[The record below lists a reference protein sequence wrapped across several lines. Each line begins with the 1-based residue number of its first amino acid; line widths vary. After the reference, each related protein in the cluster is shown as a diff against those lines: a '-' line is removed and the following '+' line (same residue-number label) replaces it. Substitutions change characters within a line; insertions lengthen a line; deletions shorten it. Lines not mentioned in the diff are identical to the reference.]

1 MTNPCNEIMP
11 DGTKCK
17 AYEAKGSGYCA
28 GHARKRGL
36 LTFEKKVNRSKID
49 DALQARVGKAI
60 DDGVERIEREYLV
73 DEPGPLA
80 ALRQITIAMERGED
94 VDPIAATQLANLL
107 RPYLGIAPL
116 DSVQLVGQIDA
127 RRAADEQ
134 VAEREKAERFLLER
148 SLSLVQDNPDPKERE
163 RVLAKATRDLEMASA
178 NFRTRMQMQ
187 MVSLKN
193 EKQDEVYGSG
203 EDELYSVN
211 GVRVVVP
218 AEGQYRVP
226 MSIANMHRER
236 IKGKREM
243 LARSRLMQTT
253 PEYTEVQRG
262 MASIDATYGTKSQ
275 LGGGAQQEVSD
286 YLVAEEIR

>member
-1 MTNPCNEIMP
+1 MANRCNELKP
-11 DGTKCK
+11 DGTQCS
-17 AYEAKGSGYCA
+17 AYEAKGTGYCA

-36 LTFEKKVNRSKID
+36 LTFEKKVSEKP
-49 DALQARVGKAI
+49 
-60 DDGVERIEREYLV
+60 IEV
-73 DEPGPLA
+73 DEPGPLS
-80 ALRQITIAMERGED
+80 ALRSLTIAMERGED

-107 RPYLGIAPL
+107 RPYLGISPL

-163 RVLAKATRDLEMASA
+163 RVLAKASRDLEMASA

-187 MVSLKN
+187 MVALKN

-226 MSIANMHRER
+226 SSIAAMHRER
-236 IKGKREM
+236 MRGKREM

-262 MASIDATYGTKSQ
+262 MASIDAAYGTTSQ
-275 LGGGAQQEVSD
+275 LGGGAKQEVSD

>member
-1 MTNPCNEIMP
+1 MTNRCSELKP
-11 DGTKCK
+11 DGTQCS
-17 AYEAKGSGYCA
+17 AYEAKGTGYCA

-36 LTFEKKVNRSKID
+36 LTFEKKATTKPVE
-49 DALQARVGKAI
+49 VG
-60 DDGVERIEREYLV
+60 
-73 DEPGPLA
+73 EPGPLA
-80 ALRQITIAMERGED
+80 ALRSITIAMEHGEGI
-94 VDPIAATQLANLL
+94 DPVAATQLANLL

-134 VAEREKAERFLLER
+134 VAERERAERNLLER
-148 SLSLVQDNPDPKERE
+148 SLSLVQEDPDPRE
-163 RVLAKATRDLEMASA
+163 RDRILAKAAHDLEMAAA
-178 NFRTRMQMQ
+178 NFQTRMQITKYA
-187 MVSLKN
+187 LKN
-193 EKQDEVYGSG
+193 EPQEQVNGSG
-203 EDELYSVN
+203 EDEMYSVN
-211 GVRVVVP
+211 GVRIVVP

-226 MSIANMHRER
+226 ASIASMHRER
-236 IKGKREM
+236 SRGKREM

-262 MASIDATYGTKSQ
+262 MASIDASFGTKSQ